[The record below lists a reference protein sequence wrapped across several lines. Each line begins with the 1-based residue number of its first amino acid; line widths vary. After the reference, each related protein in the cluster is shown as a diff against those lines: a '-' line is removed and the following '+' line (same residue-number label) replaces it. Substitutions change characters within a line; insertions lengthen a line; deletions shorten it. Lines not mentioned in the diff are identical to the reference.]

1 MHLRRCQVESFPC
14 TRSDAM
20 TNVITIRSFS
30 KNTRCLYSAYQ
41 SLLCKR
47 PLLLS
52 QVPAKTVENPLTWT
66 GRRPLSALWGT
77 HLVQVPAKTAEK
89 PRTWT
94 GNMLFFL
101 KKNV

>member
-20 TNVITIRSFS
+20 TNVITIHSFS

-52 QVPAKTVENPLTWT
+52 QVPAKTAENPLTWI

-77 HLVQVPAKTAEK
+77 HLVQVLLFATCSS
-89 PRTWT
+89 
-94 GNMLFFL
+94 LFFRKVDSL
-101 KKNV
+101 VYS